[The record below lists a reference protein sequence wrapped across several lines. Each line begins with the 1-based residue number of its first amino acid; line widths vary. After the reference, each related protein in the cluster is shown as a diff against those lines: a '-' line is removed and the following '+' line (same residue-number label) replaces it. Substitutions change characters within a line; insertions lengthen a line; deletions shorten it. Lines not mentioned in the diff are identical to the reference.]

1 MSNSDEIFMC
11 ARFQA
16 KEEKLDELRTRLLK
30 MVEFTKQEDGCL
42 FYDLHVDRNNPTI
55 FYFLEGW
62 KDEAALAFHDQTPY
76 VKAIIKDAPELT
88 TDGIKVNFMTR
99 IS

>member
-1 MSNSDEIFMC
+1 MC

-16 KEEKLDELRTRLLK
+16 KPEKLDELRTRLLE
-30 MVEFTKQEDGCL
+30 MVTHTLKEPGCL
-42 FYDLHVDRNNPTI
+42 FYNLHVDKSDPTI

-62 KDEAALAFHDQTPY
+62 KDADSLAFHDKTPY
-76 VKAIIKDAPELT
+76 VQEIIRDAPNLT
-88 TDGIKVNFMTR
+88 TDGIKVNFMSK

>member
-1 MSNSDEIFMC
+1 MVSEEIFMC

-16 KEEKLDELRTRLLK
+16 KPEKLDVLRKRLLE
-30 MVEFTKQEDGCL
+30 MVQFTAKEEGCL
-42 FYDLHVDRNNPTI
+42 FYNLHVDRSDPTI

-62 KDEAALAFHDQTPY
+62 KNEAALAFHDQTSY
-76 VKAIIKDAPELT
+76 VQAIIKDAPELT
-88 TDGIKVNFMTR
+88 TDGIKVNFMSR

>member
-1 MSNSDEIFMC
+1 MSSQEIIMC

-16 KEEKLDELRTRLLK
+16 KPEKLDELRTRLLE
-30 MVEFTKQEDGCL
+30 MVTHTLKEPGCL
-42 FYDLHVDRNNPTI
+42 FYNLHVDKSDPTI

-62 KDEAALAFHDQTPY
+62 KDADALALHDKTPY
-76 VKAIIKDAPELT
+76 VQEIIRDAPNLT
-88 TDGIKVNFMTR
+88 TDGIKVNFMSK

>member
-1 MSNSDEIFMC
+1 MC

-16 KEEKLDELRTRLLK
+16 KPEKLDELRTRLLE
-30 MVEFTKQEDGCL
+30 MVTHSTKEPGCL
-42 FYDLHVDRNNPTI
+42 FYNLHVDNSNPTI

-62 KDEAALAFHDQTPY
+62 KDADALAFHDKTSY
-76 VKAIIKDAPELT
+76 VQAIIRDAADLT
-88 TDGIKVNFMTR
+88 TDGIKVNFMSK